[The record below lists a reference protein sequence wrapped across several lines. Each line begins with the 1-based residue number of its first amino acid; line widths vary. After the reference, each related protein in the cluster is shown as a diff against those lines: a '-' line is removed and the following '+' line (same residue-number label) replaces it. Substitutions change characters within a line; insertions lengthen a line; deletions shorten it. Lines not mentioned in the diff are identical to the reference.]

1 MKNFGMDGENNT
13 CLSGL
18 RYAEIMH
25 FPSGRFLRL
34 NRSAHEGTN
43 SSNRRHRR
51 QRAVSNGGSPRRHR
65 TSDQYAVW
73 VALRHARWR
82 NAQRSPGLFPATPRA
97 WSSDSAT
104 RNKSPGEYLR
114 APFTQGSLDYLSGRS
129 RQPSGEIRAAGGGL
143 AYADL

>member
-1 MKNFGMDGENNT
+1 MKNFGMDGRNNT

-25 FPSGRFLRL
+25 FPSDRFLRL

-73 VALRHARWR
+73 IAVGHACWR
-82 NAQRSPGLFPATPRA
+82 KIKRAPGLFSATTRA
-97 WSSDSAT
+97 RSSDSAA
-104 RNKSPGEYLR
+104 RNKSSGEYLR
-114 APFTQGSLDYLSGRS
+114 APFTQRPLDHLGGTGR
-129 RQPSGEIRAAGGGL
+129 QLAAELRAARSGPDSTG
-143 AYADL
+143 